1 MQFIVAR
8 ACASQC
14 TNEYSFVLRVSF
26 QLLTQLDLARMDRF
40 FASLIFAW
48 LSMSIQL
55 DGTIAARGMKIII
68 LLKS

>member
-8 ACASQC
+8 ACASHC

-26 QLLTQLDLARMDRF
+26 QLDLARMDRF

-55 DGTIAARGMKIII
+55 DGTIAARGMKIIS